1 MKVTFLYG
9 RSGSGKT
16 TAIANRL
23 RQSASR
29 GIRSF
34 MLIPEQQSHTVER
47 HMLNLLPPS
56 AQLTVEAL
64 SFSRLANRVFRQ
76 YGGLSYHYAS
86 SGVQTLLMWRKLCEL
101 SPFLSA
107 YGEQATQNPA
117 LSEIMLAAVSE
128 LKGCGISSARLERA
142 ALALPEDHTL
152 RARLMDIALV
162 YAAYQNALSERYDDA
177 ADDLERL
184 CEVLDDHAFFKGS
197 HVYIDY
203 FTSFTAR
210 ETEII
215 RHMFRQA
222 AQVTV
227 ALGCDGRT
235 DSSLH
240 LATVAETAVMLH
252 RLATD
257 CGCEIEEIALDGN
270 HRAQNEELAI
280 LERDL
285 WRLEKDQPDPIANP
299 GEGNVRL
306 IHCADPYEEADATAS
321 LIRAAVQD
329 GARWRD
335 FVIICRD
342 TAQYDG
348 ILDAALE
355 KNRIPAFYAE
365 KTDLSSLP
373 LCKLIL
379 TAMRIVCRDWRQ
391 SDVITHL
398 KTGLCPFTAEDIDDF
413 ESYVKTWRLRGK
425 DFLRDRWQMNPDGYV
440 AGERLSPRGTRVLES
455 ANRVRDALIPPLV
468 RFGEELTASRTVPE
482 MCRALYRY
490 LEELNVKQQL
500 RESAIRDF
508 SYGES
513 GKIRAEETLRLYGTV
528 LDVLDQMATALPE
541 EEMSAEEF
549 TTSLK
554 LMFERTQLATI
565 PDTVDQVLIGSAS
578 MLRTDGV
585 RTAILLGLSEG
596 LFPRSVQDEGI
607 FSDSDK
613 KALEE
618 LGVKLSAGSDMRASD
633 ELYFVYRAMTA
644 PSHSLILLTPDADC
658 DGKLRQPSLP
668 FTRTRMLLP
677 HVKEEY
683 YAAMPPEMRLWTR
696 EAALEALPD
705 ISDENLRHTLHTV
718 LQEDVACAR
727 RLQTLRTPVSDP
739 DCTVSP
745 ETARLVFPRHLSLTQ
760 SKLDRYVLCHFHY
773 YCSYVLKLQQEQ
785 VAQFRT
791 QDIGTLIHAIMEAF
805 FKRVTAKNPTSNTF
819 ADDLTDGECEVIV
832 DDILHA
838 YLREICPE
846 GQAPSNRLLHLFS
859 RLRGLALLLIENLR
873 EEFRH
878 STFVPAFFEL
888 NIRERGS
895 RDDAPATLDI
905 RLGNGET
912 ASMGGIIDRVDVYR
926 KDGNVYLRVVDY
938 KTGSKEFSL
947 DDVRQGLNVQLL
959 LYLFTLLKNSPETFK
974 ELMGMQKG
982 GSLLPAGVMYLTANI
997 PPITIDEDL
1006 SSDQIRELAK
1016 GRLLRRGLL
1025 LNDPE
1030 ILSAM
1035 NDQLDPAFL
1044 GEVKRTRAKS
1054 SGDTAVSGKNLIDL
1068 DAFNAI
1074 GEELEQTIRD
1084 IAGSMKRGDAQARP
1098 LVHKNQDAC
1107 RYCDMRAVCRSAVG
1121 EKSNR

>member
-1 MKVTFLYG
+1 MKITFLYG

-16 TAIANRL
+16 REIANRL
-23 RQSASR
+23 RESASC

-34 MLIPEQQSHTVER
+34 LLVPEQQSHTVER

-76 YGGLSYHYAS
+76 YGGLSYHYAT

-101 SPFLSA
+101 SPFLSE
-107 YGEQATQNPA
+107 YGEQAARDPA
-117 LSEIMLAAVSE
+117 LSEIMLAAVNE
-128 LKGCGISSARLERA
+128 LKGCGISSARLEHA
-142 ALALPEDHTL
+142 AKALPEDHTL
-152 RARLMDIALV
+152 HARLMDIALV
-162 YAAYQNALSERYDDA
+162 YAAYQNALNERYDDA
-177 ADDLERL
+177 SDDLARL
-184 CEVLDDHAFFKGS
+184 CDVLQDHAFFKNS

-210 ETEII
+210 ELDIL
-215 RHMFRQA
+215 RHVFRQA
-222 AQVTV
+222 AHVTI
-227 ALGCDGRT
+227 ALGCSGRT
-235 DSSLH
+235 DSALH
-240 LATVAETAVMLH
+240 LATIADTAITLH
-252 RLATD
+252 RLAID

-270 HRAQNEELAI
+270 YRAKNEELAI

-285 WRLEKDQPDPIANP
+285 WRLEKDHPDPIPNP
-299 GEGNVRL
+299 SEKAVRL
-306 IHCADPYEEADATAS
+306 IHCADPYEEAEAAAA
-321 LIRAAVQD
+321 LIRAAVQS

-342 TAQYDG
+342 TSQYDG

-379 TAMRIVCRDWRQ
+379 TAMRIVCHNWRQ
-391 SDVITHL
+391 GDVITHL
-398 KTGLCPFTAEDIDDF
+398 KTGLCPFSSEDIDDF
-413 ESYVKTWRLRGK
+413 ESYVKTWRLHGK
-425 DFLRDRWQMNPDGYV
+425 DFLRDGWQMNPDGYV
-440 AGERLSPRGTRVLES
+440 AGDRISPRGTRVLEA
-455 ANRVRDALIPPLV
+455 ANRVREGLIPPLV
-468 RFGEELTASRTVPE
+468 HLAKELESSQPVPE
-482 MCRALYRY
+482 LCRALYRY
-490 LEELNVKQQL
+490 LETLNVKEQL
-500 RESAIRDF
+500 RKSAIRDF

-513 GKIRAEETLRLYGTV
+513 GKIRAEETLRLYGMV
-528 LDVLDQMATALPE
+528 LDVLDQMATALPD

-549 TTSLK
+549 TTALK
-554 LMFERTQLATI
+554 LMFERTQLAAI

-578 MLRTDGV
+578 MLRTDEV
-585 RTAILLGLSEG
+585 RTAIILGLSEG
-596 LFPRSVQDEGI
+596 IFPRAVQDEGI

-618 LGVKLSAGSDMRASD
+618 LGVKLSAGNDMRASD
-633 ELYFVYRAMTA
+633 ELYFVYRAITA

-668 FTRTRMLLP
+668 FTRAKMLLP
-677 HVKEEY
+677 HVKEEI

-696 EAALEALPD
+696 ETALEALPD
-705 ISDENLRHTLHTV
+705 IADEDLRHCLQTV
-718 LQEDVACAR
+718 LQEDPACAH
-727 RLQTLRTPVSDP
+727 RLRTLQTPVSDP

-805 FKRVTAKNPTSNTF
+805 FRRVTAKNPTSNTF

-832 DDILHA
+832 DDILTA
-838 YLREICPE
+838 YLKEICPD
-846 GQAPSNRLLHLFS
+846 GQPPSNRLLHLFT
-859 RLRGLALLLIENLR
+859 RLRSLALLLIENLR

-878 STFVPAFFEL
+878 STFIPAFFEL
-888 NIRERGS
+888 NIRERGN
-895 RDDAPATLDI
+895 RDDAPGTLDI
-905 RLGNGET
+905 RLENGET
-912 ASMGGIIDRVDVYR
+912 ASMGGIVDRVDVYR

-947 DDVRQGLNVQLL
+947 EDVRQGLNVQLL

-982 GSLLPAGVMYLTANI
+982 GALFPAGVMYLTANI

-1006 SSDQIRELAK
+1006 SADEIRELAK
-1016 GRLLRRGLL
+1016 ARLLRRGLL

-1044 GEVKRTRAKS
+1044 GEIKRTRPKS
-1054 SGDTAVSGKNLIDL
+1054 GEDSGISGKNLIDL

-1074 GEELEQTIRD
+1074 GEELEQTIKS

-1098 LVHKNQDAC
+1098 LAHKTQDAC
-1107 RYCDMRAVCRSAVG
+1107 RYCDMRAVCRSAVDR
-1121 EKSNR
+1121 KNKR